1 MLQSIEEKAS
11 NYASSLQT
19 LETEILKDVKK
30 LKACKQQRMKKFFD
44 RVSFLQKEV
53 EGSVSEVRSQLIQ
66 YRIVGS
72 FVYGQ
77 LCWAGSNLFVGRLVG
92 AACNLHFISVKTI
105 RKEIKCTQM
114 RIELTPHYTS
124 PRSNTQ
130 HPLPSIGLGRQ
141 SINSLQSNIPIWPWK
156 GIHEWGLQP
165 LKELCKY
172 TNLICQATGIPSPN
186 PWNKRE

>member
-77 LCWAGSNLFVGRLVG
+77 LC
-92 AACNLHFISVKTI
+92 
-105 RKEIKCTQM
+105 
-114 RIELTPHYTS
+114 
-124 PRSNTQ
+124 
-130 HPLPSIGLGRQ
+130 
-141 SINSLQSNIPIWPWK
+141 
-156 GIHEWGLQP
+156 
-165 LKELCKY
+165 
-172 TNLICQATGIPSPN
+172 
-186 PWNKRE
+186 

>member
-66 YRIVGS
+66 YRVVGS

-77 LCWAGSNLFVGRLVG
+77 LC
-92 AACNLHFISVKTI
+92 
-105 RKEIKCTQM
+105 
-114 RIELTPHYTS
+114 
-124 PRSNTQ
+124 
-130 HPLPSIGLGRQ
+130 
-141 SINSLQSNIPIWPWK
+141 
-156 GIHEWGLQP
+156 
-165 LKELCKY
+165 
-172 TNLICQATGIPSPN
+172 
-186 PWNKRE
+186 

>member
-77 LCWAGSNLFVGRLVG
+77 LCWAGSNLFVGRLG
-92 AACNLHFISVKTI
+92 RATWTI
-105 RKEIKCTQM
+105 NQINSNTSQEGIKCIKAKEWLRT
-114 RIELTPHYTS
+114 YC
-124 PRSNTQ
+124 
-130 HPLPSIGLGRQ
+130 PSICIVGIGRLGNKEDFRDF
-141 SINSLQSNIPIWPWK
+141 LPIYM
-156 GIHEWGLQP
+156 ILVIAHYL
-165 LKELCKY
+165 
-172 TNLICQATGIPSPN
+172 
-186 PWNKRE
+186 

>member
-77 LCWAGSNLFVGRLVG
+77 LCWAGSNLFVGRLG
-92 AACNLHFISVKTI
+92 RATWTI
-105 RKEIKCTQM
+105 HQINSHTSQEGIKCIKAKEWLRT
-114 RIELTPHYTS
+114 YC
-124 PRSNTQ
+124 
-130 HPLPSIGLGRQ
+130 PSICIVGIGQGVIKRISGIFRQ
-141 SINSLQSNIPIWPWK
+141 FIWYWLSHISYRQNIMHQK
-156 GIHEWGLQP
+156 FSYE
-165 LKELCKY
+165 
-172 TNLICQATGIPSPN
+172 
-186 PWNKRE
+186 